1 MHYNTQIKNTEE
13 PKLNFMKRELFIESI
28 EALKKQYEYDV
39 EVSKNL
45 AKAFP
50 NAFNANLLPENH
62 FVNNA
67 LMKILQVENNDLELC
82 EYGQSWIEYFCF
94 ELEFGVKYKKGMVT
108 TDKGKNIDFSNSGK
122 VWDYLNNR

>member
-1 MHYNTQIKNTEE
+1 MT
-13 PKLNFMKRELFIESI
+13 RELFIESI

-45 AKAFP
+45 SKVFP
-50 NAFNANLLPENH
+50 NAYDANLLPDNH

-67 LMKILQVENNDLELC
+67 LMKVLQVDNNDLELC
-82 EYGQSWIEYFCF
+82 KYGQSWIEYFCF
-94 ELEFGVKYKKGMVT
+94 ELNFGKDYKVGMI
-108 TDKGKNIDFSNSGK
+108 TDKEKNIDFSNSGK